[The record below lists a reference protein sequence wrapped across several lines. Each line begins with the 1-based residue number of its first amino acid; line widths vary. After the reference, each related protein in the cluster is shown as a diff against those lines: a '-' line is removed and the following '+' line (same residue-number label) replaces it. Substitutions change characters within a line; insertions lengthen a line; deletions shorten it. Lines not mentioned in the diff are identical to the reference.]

1 MKRKLLVFC
10 LGGLS
15 SCGNKAKEVVADGET
30 NTAAAVVVD
39 EEIAEPVNE
48 PALEPDANEGE
59 IWIQISGTYPYS
71 DGTNNIMV
79 SANPG
84 DEITLDINDVTYPA
98 TINSETG
105 LITAKDK
112 QGKVIF
118 EGYMYNG
125 AAVLKGRLNGNP
137 VRLEG
142 MFGL

>member
-1 MKRKLLVFC
+1 M
-10 LGGLS
+10 
-15 SCGNKAKEVVADGET
+15 
-30 NTAAAVVVD
+30 
-39 EEIAEPVNE
+39 
-48 PALEPDANEGE
+48 EPDAKEGE
-59 IWIQISGTYPYS
+59 VWAHISGTYPYS

-84 DEITLDINDVTYPA
+84 DDVTLDINDVTYPA

-118 EGYMYNG
+118 EGYMYDG